1 MFCFVSLKVWWVP
14 MCSPAIDAYELS
26 EKSTVSSPVLCTA
39 LDVSQV
45 SRTPVLWHEGQPMNT
60 AHPL

>member
-26 EKSTVSSPVLCTA
+26 EKSTVSSPVLYTA

-45 SRTPVLWHEGQPMNT
+45 SRTPVHEGQPMNT

>member
-1 MFCFVSLKVWWVP
+1 MY
-14 MCSPAIDAYELS
+14 SPAIDDSEHT

-39 LDVSQV
+39 LGANQV

-60 AHPL
+60 AHLV

>member
-26 EKSTVSSPVLCTA
+26 EKSTVSFPVLCTA

-45 SRTPVLWHEGQPMNT
+45 SRTPVLWPEGQPMNT